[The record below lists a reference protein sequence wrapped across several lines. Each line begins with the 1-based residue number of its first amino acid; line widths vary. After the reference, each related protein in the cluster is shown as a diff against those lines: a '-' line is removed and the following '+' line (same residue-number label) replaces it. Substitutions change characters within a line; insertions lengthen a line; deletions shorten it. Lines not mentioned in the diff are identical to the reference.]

1 MPTLQPSAVSA
12 SSPRVG
18 IVVLNWNNLEAS
30 ARCLR
35 SLASASYPA
44 RRVYLLD
51 NASTDGSWEALQAE
65 FSGQFE
71 LLRNSGNLGFSA
83 GCNPGI
89 RRAFADG
96 CDYALLLNND
106 CVVTDPGF
114 IEAMVSL
121 AESDP
126 RIGLVGG
133 KIVFW
138 PETTRIWS
146 TGGSLEFW
154 GAERHI
160 GHREIDQGQY
170 DTVASRTFISGA
182 LMLIRRSVVEAIG
195 ELPEAYF
202 FGKEEWEYS
211 SRAIRAGFRLCYQP
225 AARIAHEASN
235 STDPTDLMYVYNGTL
250 AKILYKRRNYPAAAF
265 ALWNAVFAL
274 YLFVLFPLRRALQPQ
289 VFLARQDPADL
300 RRVMIEA
307 WRDVRGLEQVTGEH
321 LTAFRARESARRSA
335 QVRAQGVTP
344 APR

>member
-1 MPTLQPSAVSA
+1 MPTSQASATPA
-12 SSPRVG
+12 SLPRVG

-35 SLASASYPA
+35 SLTSASYPA
-44 RRVYLLD
+44 RCVYLLD

-65 FSGQFE
+65 FAGSCE
-71 LLRNSGNLGFSA
+71 LLRNPGNLGFSA

-89 RRAFADG
+89 RRALADG
-96 CDYALLLNND
+96 CDYVLLLNND

-114 IEAMVSL
+114 IEAMVTL

-146 TGGSLEFW
+146 TGGYLEFW

-160 GHREIDQGQY
+160 GYRELDQGQY
-170 DTVASRTFISGA
+170 KAVAPRTFISGA
-182 LMLIRRSVVEAIG
+182 LMLIRRAVVEAIG

-211 SRAIRAGFRLCYQP
+211 TRAIRAGFRLCYQP

-265 ALWNAVFAL
+265 ALWNATFAL
-274 YLFVLFPLRRALQPQ
+274 SLFVLFPLRSALQPH
-289 VFLARQDPADL
+289 VFLERQDPADL

-307 WRDVRGLEQVTGEH
+307 WRDVQGLEQVTGER
-321 LTAFRARESARRSA
+321 LRAFRARESARRA
-335 QVRAQGVTP
+335 ARAHTQGVTP
-344 APR
+344 ASR